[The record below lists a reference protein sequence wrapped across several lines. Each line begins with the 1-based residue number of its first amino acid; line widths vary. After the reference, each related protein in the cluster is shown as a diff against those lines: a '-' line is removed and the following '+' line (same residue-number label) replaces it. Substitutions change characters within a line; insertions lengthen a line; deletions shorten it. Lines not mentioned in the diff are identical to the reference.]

1 MLNIHEKGMAI
12 TTPSSYTQRVRKKIL
27 KVALVSVL
35 LIQSI
40 SPANAGLDAP
50 INLDNPRVVPIYGG
64 NYDAA
69 SWSGYLYSSRIIF
82 SAAHSNYKFDS
93 NGNRILN
100 EPAVI
105 TVGRPNSSAKD
116 FNGRVRVIKTFVGDY
131 KMSKVGGLNDFI
143 VYVLEKDLV
152 SISNGKLLTVD
163 IEKELVAAQTEVIA
177 HGYGEYRDRCTP
189 EETLPCKKDWNNPN
203 QRTSELPRSP
213 KGSMKLVAP
222 SYFPW
227 LDSDR
232 KEALSNETLL
242 SDNLVCTGDSGG
254 PVTALYKGE
263 SIYLGITPNG
273 FSAGYFCGAGTS
285 RTATRPSGYFSPVH
299 KHLDLLKEAEAFVAQ
314 QTSTQVKTKVSITC
328 VKGKLIKKVSTV
340 KSKCPAGYKIK

>member
-1 MLNIHEKGMAI
+1 VRRKFI
-12 TTPSSYTQRVRKKIL
+12 TT
-27 KVALVSVL
+27 VL
-35 LIQSI
+35 LSILFIPSI

-64 NYDAA
+64 PFDAA
-69 SWSGYLYSSRIIF
+69 SWSGYLYSSRIVF
-82 SAAHSNYKFDS
+82 SAAHSTYKFDS

-100 EPAVI
+100 EPDQI

-116 FNGRVRVIKTFVGDY
+116 FTGRVRVIKTFVGDY

-163 IEKELVAAQTEVIA
+163 IEKELVAAQTEVSA
-177 HGYGEYRDRCTP
+177 HGYGEYRGRCAP

-213 KGSMKLVAP
+213 TGSMKLVAP

-227 LDSDR
+227 LYSDQ

-242 SDNLVCTGDSGG
+242 SDNLVCSGDSGG

-263 SIYLGITPNG
+263 SIYLGTTPLG
-273 FSAGYFCGAGTS
+273 FTEKAA
-285 RTATRPSGYFSPVH
+285 
-299 KHLDLLKEAEAFVAQ
+299 
-314 QTSTQVKTKVSITC
+314 
-328 VKGKLIKKVSTV
+328 
-340 KSKCPAGYKIK
+340 

>member
-1 MLNIHEKGMAI
+1 M
-12 TTPSSYTQRVRKKIL
+12 TT
-27 KVALVSVL
+27 VL
-35 LIQSI
+35 LSILFIPSI

-64 NYDAA
+64 PFDAA
-69 SWSGYLYSSRIIF
+69 SWSGYLYSSRIVF
-82 SAAHSNYKFDS
+82 SAAHSTYKFDS

-100 EPAVI
+100 EPDQI

-116 FNGRVRVIKTFVGDY
+116 FTGRVRVIKTFVGDY

-163 IEKELVAAQTEVIA
+163 IEKELVAAQTEVSA
-177 HGYGEYRDRCTP
+177 HGYGEYRGRCAP

-213 KGSMKLVAP
+213 TGSMKLVAP

-227 LDSDR
+227 LYSNQ

-242 SDNLVCTGDSGG
+242 SDNLVCSGDSGG

-263 SIYLGITPNG
+263 SIYLGTTPLG
-273 FSAGYFCGAGTS
+273 FTEGYFCGAGTS
-285 RTATRPSGYFSPVH
+285 RTASRPSGYFSPVH

-314 QTSTQVKTKVSITC
+314 QSASSASNKETVVTPNIMKTAITC
-328 VKGKLIKKVSTV
+328 IKGKVTKKVTAV
-340 KSKCPAGYKIK
+340 RPKCPAGYKKK

>member
-1 MLNIHEKGMAI
+1 MRRKFI
-12 TTPSSYTQRVRKKIL
+12 TT
-27 KVALVSVL
+27 VL
-35 LIQSI
+35 LSILFIPSI

-64 NYDAA
+64 PFDAA
-69 SWSGYLYSSRIIF
+69 SWSGYLYSSRIVF
-82 SAAHSNYKFDS
+82 SAAHSTYKFDS

-100 EPAVI
+100 EPDQI

-116 FNGRVRVIKTFVGDY
+116 FTGRVRVIKTFVGDY

-163 IEKELVAAQTEVIA
+163 IEKELVAAQTEVSA
-177 HGYGEYRDRCTP
+177 HGYGEYRGRCAP

-213 KGSMKLVAP
+213 TGSMKLVAP

-227 LDSDR
+227 LYSDQ

-242 SDNLVCTGDSGG
+242 SDNLVCSGDSGG
-254 PVTALYKGE
+254 PITALHEGE
-263 SIYLGITPNG
+263 SIYLGTTPLG
-273 FSAGYFCGAGTS
+273 FTEGYFCGAGTS
-285 RTATRPSGYFSPVH
+285 RTASRPSGYFSPVH

-314 QTSTQVKTKVSITC
+314 QSASSASNKETVVTPNLKKTAITC
-328 VKGKLIKKVSTV
+328 IKGKVTKKVTAV
-340 KSKCPAGYKIK
+340 RPKCPAGYKKK

>member
-1 MLNIHEKGMAI
+1 MRRKFI
-12 TTPSSYTQRVRKKIL
+12 TT
-27 KVALVSVL
+27 VL
-35 LIQSI
+35 LSILFIPSI

-50 INLDNPRVVPIYGG
+50 INLDNPRVVPIYSGPF
-64 NYDAA
+64 DVA
-69 SWSGYLYSSRIIF
+69 SWSGYLYSSRIVF
-82 SAAHSNYKFDS
+82 SAAHATYEFDS
-93 NGNRILN
+93 NGNRILD
-100 EPAVI
+100 EPDQI

-163 IEKELVAAQTEVIA
+163 IEKELVAAQTEVSA
-177 HGYGEYRDRCTP
+177 HGYGEYRGRCTL

-203 QRTSELPRSP
+203 QRTSEFPRSP
-213 KGSMKLVAP
+213 TGSMKLVAP

-227 LDSDR
+227 LFPDQ

-242 SDNLVCTGDSGG
+242 SDNLSCSGDSGG

-263 SIYLGITPNG
+263 SIYLGTTPLG
-273 FSAGYFCGAGTS
+273 FTEGYFCGAGTA
-285 RTATRPSGYFSPVH
+285 RTASRPSGYFSPVH
-299 KHLDLLKEAEAFVAQ
+299 KHLDLLKKAEAFVAQ
-314 QTSTQVKTKVSITC
+314 QNAPSASTKETAAIPNLKKTAITC
-328 VKGKLIKKVSTV
+328 IKGKVTKKVSAV
-340 KSKCPAGYKIK
+340 SPKCPKGYKKK

>member
-1 MLNIHEKGMAI
+1 M
-12 TTPSSYTQRVRKKIL
+12 VRKKIFKAVL
-27 KVALVSVL
+27 ASIL
-35 LIQSI
+35 LIPSI

-64 NYDAA
+64 PFDAA
-69 SWSGYLYSSRIIF
+69 GWSGYLYSSRVIF

-163 IEKELVAAQTEVIA
+163 IEKELVAAQTEVIV

-227 LDSDR
+227 LNSDR

-242 SDNLVCTGDSGG
+242 SDNLSCSGDSGG

-263 SIYLGITPNG
+263 SIYLGTTP
-273 FSAGYFCGAGTS
+273 SAFTDGYFCGAGTS

-314 QTSTQVKTKVSITC
+314 QTAPIASNKKTVTTPNLKKTTITC
-328 VKGKLIKKVSTV
+328 IKGKATKKFTAV
-340 KSKCPAGYKIK
+340 KPKCPTGYKKK